1 VRLISKQRGFLLNPY
16 RHGGST
22 VGQPFSM
29 GGEASA
35 TFGGA
40 AIASAAATI
49 SAEAGATFDGNP
61 TSGAM
66 SMAGEAGMTMT
77 GAAIARG
84 GAYVLG
90 MADGTTFYASAVSA
104 AVDAADFDGTN
115 DYLTKATMT
124 GQAATKTGI
133 LSAWFRLDTGAVGG
147 NLITAA
153 DLGSGFEILKVTI
166 STTQIN
172 ILGNN
177 VSAANGFSVTANLSI
192 STGTWYHLLVS
203 WDCSTGDTHLYVN
216 DGNEEDFSSTVNQNI
231 DFGLVD
237 NWTVMAYEQDPSFG
251 GGNLIDGCVAELYC
265 APGQYLD
272 FSVAANR
279 RKFIDASLNPVSLG
293 ATGSTPT
300 GTAPLIYLHLDDGE
314 TASNFAV
321 NRGTG
326 GNLTVTG
333 ALGTCA
339 SSPSD

>member
-1 VRLISKQRGFLLNPY
+1 
-16 RHGGST
+16 
-22 VGQPFSM
+22 M
-29 GGEASA
+29 GGESGA

-40 AIASAAATI
+40 AIASAAATLT
-49 SAEAGATFDGNP
+49 AEAGATFDGNP

-77 GAAIARG
+77 GAAIA
-84 GAYVLG
+84 
-90 MADGTTFYASAVSA
+90 SAVASMAGEA
-104 AVDAADFDGTN
+104 ALTADMTQAAVIVDAADFDGTN

-124 GQAATKTGI
+124 GQAASKKGIISCWLRADVFAGYLFTAVDFGTSSEVFTFVFGPTQLYIAGANISSSTG
-133 LSAWFRLDTGAVGG
+133 F
-147 NLITAA
+147 
-153 DLGSGFEILKVTI
+153 
-166 STTQIN
+166 N
-172 ILGNN
+172 I
-177 VSAANGFSVTANLSI
+177 AANVVLSTA
-192 STGTWYHLLVS
+192 TWYHLLLS
-203 WDCSTGDTHLYVN
+203 WDLSASATHFYIN
-216 DGNEEDFSSTVNQNI
+216 DGNEKDIATVNNVEI
-231 DFGLVD
+231 SYDLVD
-237 NWTVMAYEQDPSFG
+237 NWTVGAYEQDAAFG
-251 GGNLIDGCVAELYC
+251 GGNLVNGCVAEFYF

-272 FSVAANR
+272 FSVESNR

-300 GTAPLIYLHLDDGE
+300 GTAPLIYLHLDDAE